1 MSTDITHADNSF
13 VGPLQN
19 FKFKGSLIQ
28 TSLRTASLI
37 YVTANQEESVTEP
50 VLLMVGVMK
59 LCFIWCHSQ
68 FPDLF
73 IISSDLDFLYRPSP
87 FLNIC
92 PRCLPLLDF
101 SLPLHMVL
109 ALKSS
114 FLTLGLV
121 FSLPFIH
128 KSQLLLDA
136 PLAQHRS

>member
-19 FKFKGSLIQ
+19 FEVQRIPNSNKFENHFSNLCNCQPRRICNC
-28 TSLRTASLI
+28 TC
-37 YVTANQEESVTEP
+37 SVDGWLYEA
-50 VLLMVGVMK
+50 LLYLM
-59 LCFIWCHSQ
+59 SQ
-68 FPDLF
+68 SVYDLF
-73 IISSDLDFLYRPSP
+73 IISSDLDFLYRLSP

-92 PRCLPLLDF
+92 PRSLPLLDF
-101 SLPLHMVL
+101 SLPLHMIL

-128 KSQLLLDA
+128 KSKLLLDA